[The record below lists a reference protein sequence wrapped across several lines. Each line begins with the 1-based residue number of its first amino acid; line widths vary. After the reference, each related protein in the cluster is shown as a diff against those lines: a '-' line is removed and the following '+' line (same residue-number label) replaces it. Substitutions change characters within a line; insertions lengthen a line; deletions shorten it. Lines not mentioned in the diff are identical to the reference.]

1 MTNSE
6 ALNFLLNIAVQGEK
20 SYHKGYAR
28 TVQYARDCKAYF
40 GGVGIDDYLKPFT
53 RRESPELFKQRKEIT
68 AHIQSSLGNMLQK
81 PFAKV
86 ERSNWTKIV
95 TLPDDKDGDKAKQ
108 FERETLSKFSSHGL
122 FGYAF
127 ERLLYWNIYDPN
139 TFAVVEFA
147 PFNNERENAQPYPFE
162 ATAEMAVD
170 FLYSNAQLEY
180 LAVRQEQEKQDGDN
194 LKKVER
200 LTLYQPAQTVVLQQ
214 LTLSE
219 IKSLPGGIP
228 PVTKGFTADAANG
241 DVVNVDNSKVY
252 VAVIPQPHNLP
263 KTPAVRTGYIDSP
276 DDDGATKLG
285 IFDAALPWAKKIL
298 KSNSEMDLMNAL
310 LAFPVSIRHAES
322 CDATGCAGGK
332 LHDGTTCVACHG
344 SGKKQRPTSVQ
355 EEIVLDLPD
364 RADEMLDVNKIMTY
378 VYVPVEAVKL
388 VIDTVE
394 KWMDKAMKSVFN
406 SQMYARAEVAQ
417 TAMYHG
423 VELQS
428 IYDTLYP
435 YGRHISQVTA
445 YLADCIGYFTGKGG
459 AVAMPVIPSDLRFET
474 VGDLFA
480 ELKSLR
486 DAGGGNDAAALIQT
500 RIMERLL
507 RDDPE
512 GLLRW
517 RIDDQFNPFRGM
529 TEEQI
534 LEAMNSGLV
543 PEPKKVFYVNRADIM
558 AEILSEKPNFYRL
571 ARQEQKRLIDEKVV
585 ALMSAIN
592 AAQPTL
598 NIGSFGRNAV
608 NLGDR
613 TQQPDENAT
622 NS

>member
-6 ALNFLLNIAVQGEK
+6 ALNFLLNLAIQGEK

-40 GGVGIDDYLKPFT
+40 GGVGIDEYLKPFT
-53 RRESPELFKQRKEIT
+53 RRESAELFKQRKEIT

-95 TLPDDKDGDKAKQ
+95 SLPDDKSGDKAKQ
-108 FERETLSKFSSHGL
+108 FERETLAKFSSHGL

-147 PFNNERENAQPYPFE
+147 PFNHERQQAQPYPFE

-170 FLYSNAQLEY
+170 FRYSNTQLEY

-194 LKKVER
+194 PKKVER
-200 LTLYQPAQTVVLQQ
+200 LTLYQPVQTVVLQQ
-214 LTLSE
+214 LTLAE
-219 IKSLPGGIP
+219 IKVLPGGLP
-228 PVTKGFTADAANG
+228 RVTKGFASDAVSG
-241 DVVNVDNSKVY
+241 DVVNVDNNRVY
-252 VAVIPQPHNLP
+252 MAVVPKPHNLT

-276 DDDGATKLG
+276 DDDGATKLS

-322 CDATGCAGGK
+322 CDATGCTGGK
-332 LHDGTTCVACHG
+332 LHDGSTCLACNG

-388 VIDTVE
+388 VIETVE

-406 SQMYARAEVAQ
+406 SQMYTKAEVAQ

-435 YGRHISQVTA
+435 YGRHISQATA
-445 YLADCIGYFTGKGG
+445 YLADCIGAFTGNAG

-480 ELKSLR
+480 ELKGLR
-486 DAGGGNDAAALIQT
+486 EAGGGNDAAALIQT

-543 PEPKKVFYVNRADIM
+543 PESKKVFYVNRADIM

-571 ARQEQKRLIDEKVV
+571 ARQEQKRIIDEKTAKIMEQV
-585 ALMSAIN
+585 SA
-592 AAQPTL
+592 AKPGL
-598 NIGSFGRNAV
+598 
-608 NLGDR
+608 NLGGFGQNPLTLPDNAP
-613 TQQPDENAT
+613 QPAEN
-622 NS
+622 